1 MTGFIL
7 GFAMQQTLSNFA
19 AGFMFMLLLYR
30 PYDVGDGIEAA
41 GASGM
46 VEGMN
51 FVNTT
56 LRTEEGTVITIPNGK
71 IWGGLIKNNGLLA
84 T

>member
-1 MTGFIL
+1 
-7 GFAMQQTLSNFA
+7 
-19 AGFMFMLLLYR
+19 MLLLYR
-30 PYDVGDGIEAA
+30 PYEVGDEIEAA

-71 IWGGLIKNNGLLA
+71 IWSGVMKNNGCGQPSWFFGSRRRGSFPGV
-84 T
+84 